1 MLYLMSYGHR
11 REVLKRGDPRLSARG
26 WKVGR
31 GREIRTP
38 DILLPK
44 QARYQTA
51 LYPDLYPPA
60 QAPAPCFRRAHHTHQ
75 RRKRQRRSA
84 EIADWRCAKPSTLRA
99 AHGTIICHK
108 HKEYRKMPA
117 LVLDGKSLAAQSEAD
132 LLRRVARLKEI
143 SGGKTP
149 ILATILVGDDP
160 ASATY
165 VKMKGNACR
174 RVGMDSLAVEMPSST
189 TTAQLLAKIEE
200 LNSNPD
206 VHGILLQHP
215 VPPQVDERACF
226 DAIALGKDV
235 DGVTC
240 LGFGRMAMG
249 EEAYGCATPQ
259 GIMRI
264 LEHYKVDIEGK
275 HAVVVGRSPILGKP
289 MAMMLLQ
296 KNATVT
302 ICHSRT
308 RDLPAIVAQA
318 DILVGAVGK
327 PEFIKA
333 AWVKAGAVVVDAGY
347 HPGGVGDIELSAL
360 IDKASA
366 YTPVPGGVGPM
377 TINTLIMQSVES
389 GEKSLG

>member
-1 MLYLMSYGHR
+1 MS
-11 REVLKRGDPRLSARG
+11 
-26 WKVGR
+26 
-31 GREIRTP
+31 
-38 DILLPK
+38 
-44 QARYQTA
+44 
-51 LYPDLYPPA
+51 
-60 QAPAPCFRRAHHTHQ
+60 
-75 RRKRQRRSA
+75 
-84 EIADWRCAKPSTLRA
+84 
-99 AHGTIICHK
+99 
-108 HKEYRKMPA
+108 A
-117 LVLDGKSLAAQSEAD
+117 LVLDGKSLAAQTEAE
-132 LLRRVARLKEI
+132 LLARVEKLKEI
-143 SGGKTP
+143 SGGKAP

-174 RVGMDSLAVEMPSST
+174 RVGMESMAVEMPSST
-189 TTAQLLAKIEE
+189 TTEQLLARIEE
-200 LNSNPD
+200 LNNNPD

-215 VPPQVDERACF
+215 VPSQIDERLCF
-226 DAIALGKDV
+226 DSIVLGKDV

-264 LEHYKVDIEGK
+264 LEHYKIDIEGK

-296 KNATVT
+296 KHATVT

-308 RDLPAIVAQA
+308 KDLPGIVAQA

-333 AWVKAGAVVVDAGY
+333 DWVKAGAVVIDAGY

-360 IDKASA
+360 VDKVSA

-389 GEKSLG
+389 GEKSLGSL

>member
-1 MLYLMSYGHR
+1 MS
-11 REVLKRGDPRLSARG
+11 
-26 WKVGR
+26 
-31 GREIRTP
+31 
-38 DILLPK
+38 
-44 QARYQTA
+44 
-51 LYPDLYPPA
+51 
-60 QAPAPCFRRAHHTHQ
+60 
-75 RRKRQRRSA
+75 
-84 EIADWRCAKPSTLRA
+84 
-99 AHGTIICHK
+99 
-108 HKEYRKMPA
+108 A
-117 LVLDGKSLAAQSEAD
+117 LVLDGKRLATACEAE
-132 LLRRVARLKEI
+132 LLRRVERLKAI
-143 SGGKTP
+143 SKGKTP
-149 ILATILVGDDP
+149 ILATLLVGDDP

-174 RVGMDSLAVEMPSST
+174 RVGMASLAVELPAST
-189 TTAQLLAKIEE
+189 TTGQLLQKIRE
-200 LNSNPD
+200 LNADPD

-215 VPPQVDERACF
+215 APAHIDERTCF
-226 DAIALGKDV
+226 DAIALHKDV

-240 LGFGRMAMG
+240 QGFGRMAMG
-249 EEAYGCATPQ
+249 EDAYGCATPQ

-264 LEHYKVDIEGK
+264 LDHYGIEIEGK

-308 RDLPAIVAQA
+308 RALPALIAQA

-333 AWVKAGAVVVDAGY
+333 DWVKDGAVVIDAGY

-360 IDKASA
+360 INRVAA

-377 TINTLIMQSVES
+377 TINTLILQSVIS
-389 GEKSLG
+389 GEKSLR